1 MASSNPAW
9 TQPAWTTG
17 SRSVMEMSEGEA
29 ICQDLQR
36 LLQGQ
41 SVPSAEV
48 RRKWRRLRR
57 FRMQARDNLA
67 KARQELRALITPDQE
82 PALILMG
89 YLD

>member
-1 MASSNPAW
+1 
-9 TQPAWTTG
+9 
-17 SRSVMEMSEGEA
+17 MEMSEGEA

-48 RRKWRRLRR
+48 AQKVAALRR

-67 KARQELRALITPDQE
+67 KARQELRTLISPDQE
-82 PALILMG
+82 PGLILMG